1 MCPPPHCQLLF
12 LSCAQRLERGW
23 LRGQREK
30 REGHG
35 EKDLWRREWLA
46 GVFFLFFFFSWRE
59 EMDGV
64 GDMEPWL
71 PPPPPPPPRSLYFF
85 FGGER
90 RKGGGVV
97 GPDPPPPP
105 PLPHPNAVIMFYGRR
120 SVFARVT
127 RKGWDRV
134 RERGESFTAGVC
146 AAQRVCTSWKVEC
159 SREKTNRSSE
169 WRVSEGEGGHGL
181 R

>member
-71 PPPPPPPPRSLYFF
+71 PPPPNPTPTLSLCFMADEVFLREWLEKDGTVWERGVRVLQPEYVQRSECARLERWSAREKKQTGVVS
-85 FGGER
+85 GGWVKVREVTVWDKENGVHRRRRRR
-90 RKGGGVV
+90 RKKHTSKFAKKI
-97 GPDPPPPP
+97 
-105 PLPHPNAVIMFYGRR
+105 LIAVWF
-120 SVFARVT
+120 
-127 RKGWDRV
+127 
-134 RERGESFTAGVC
+134 
-146 AAQRVCTSWKVEC
+146 
-159 SREKTNRSSE
+159 
-169 WRVSEGEGGHGL
+169 
-181 R
+181 